1 MSHSRSVRRVTAA
14 ATVLVAAV
22 AQTGAA
28 QRRVATSS
36 TVPSLIVFITVDQ
49 MRPDYFER
57 YASQLKGG
65 LGRLYR
71 GGAFYTDAHQDHA
84 ITETA
89 PGHSVTMSGR
99 FPAHTGIVANV
110 YGVNDPRTPVIGG
123 GGPGASPFRFRGS
136 TLIDWLRIKD
146 PRSRALSVSRKDRG
160 AILPLGRAKE
170 SVFWFG
176 TDGRFSTSTY
186 YADTLPTWVQQFNAK
201 KVPQTYA
208 LKWWTLLLPDSAY
221 KEVDSVRYEAD
232 GEDVIFPHPF
242 PAEPDQVPRVFA
254 NYPAMDSLTA
264 QFALAGVNALNL
276 GRGPQTDILAVSF
289 STTDAV
295 GHKYGPDSREIHDQV
310 LRLDQYMGA
319 FIDSLYKLR
328 DSSTIAFALTAD
340 HGVQPYP
347 ELRAEREQKPALRA
361 DIGPIVKKYAA
372 LLQAAKIDANAVNI
386 EEGMVSLN
394 RPALARGGLKP
405 DSVLAAIGNDLKRV
419 PGIARVDYV
428 KDLPKADTTR
438 DAVARRWLHMLPPDD
453 PAELVFSL
461 APFAYYASTTYA
473 THGTPND
480 LDSRVPVIFY
490 GPWFVTGKFT
500 KALVADMAPTLA
512 AIADVAPIE
521 RVDGRVRT
529 EALKKSSSGK

>member
-1 MSHSRSVRRVTAA
+1 MSRSRSVRRLTTA

-28 QRRVATSS
+28 QRRVASSS

-201 KVPQTYA
+201 KIPQTYA
-208 LKWWTLLLPDSAY
+208 LKWWTLPLPDSAY
-221 KEVDSVRYEAD
+221 KEADSVRYEAD
-232 GEDVIFPHPF
+232 GEDIIFPHPF

-264 QFALAGVNALNL
+264 QFALAGVNALNI
-276 GRGPQTDILAVSF
+276 GRGPQTDLLAVSF

-310 LRLDQYMGA
+310 LRLDRYMGA

-340 HGVQPYP
+340 HRVQPYP
-347 ELRAEREQKPALRA
+347 ELRAER
-361 DIGPIVKKYAA
+361 
-372 LLQAAKIDANAVNI
+372 
-386 EEGMVSLN
+386 
-394 RPALARGGLKP
+394 
-405 DSVLAAIGNDLKRV
+405 
-419 PGIARVDYV
+419 
-428 KDLPKADTTR
+428 
-438 DAVARRWLHMLPPDD
+438 
-453 PAELVFSL
+453 
-461 APFAYYASTTYA
+461 
-473 THGTPND
+473 
-480 LDSRVPVIFY
+480 
-490 GPWFVTGKFT
+490 
-500 KALVADMAPTLA
+500 
-512 AIADVAPIE
+512 
-521 RVDGRVRT
+521 
-529 EALKKSSSGK
+529 